1 MMLKNAKNLVSSPK
15 HGPDGCLGRSG
26 GLVVLEVGDEPL
38 DGAAAVVDQLQ
49 RRLRLVEREAPA
61 NQDVVVG

>member
-15 HGPDGCLGRSG
+15 HGPDGCLGRAG

-38 DGAAAVVDQLQ
+38 DGAAAVVDELEG
-49 RRLRLVEREAPA
+49 RLRLVEGEAA
-61 NQDVVVG
+61 SNKNVIVG